1 MLFNYIFSVLLFAQI
16 TFHPFFISLT
26 EIRYN
31 PKEKSLEIS
40 QKIFRDDL
48 ENALTGQ
55 YKSRV
60 NFLAPGNKAELEKKI
75 KKYILEN
82 NDISING
89 EKLVLYYLGYEL
101 EEEAIW
107 FYLEAQK
114 VPFPK
119 TADIR
124 NSILHKNFDTQQ
136 NIINFYLG
144 KNPKSLILLN
154 GKDRGLISF

>member
-1 MLFNYIFSVLLFAQI
+1 MFYNYIFSVLLLVSI
-16 TFHPFFISLT
+16 IIHPFYISLT

-48 ENALTGQ
+48 ENALTSQ
-55 YKSRV
+55 YRSKV
-60 NFLAPGNKAELEKKI
+60 NFLDPGNKADLEKKI

-82 NDISING
+82 NDIAING
-89 EKLVLYYLGYEL
+89 EKLELTYLGYEL

-107 FYLEAQK
+107 CYLEVLK
-114 VPFPK
+114 VPIPK
-119 TADIR
+119 TADVK
-124 NSILHKNFDTQQ
+124 NSILHKNFDAQQ
-136 NIINFYLG
+136 NVINFYFG

>member
-16 TFHPFFISLT
+16 IFHPFFISLT

-55 YKSRV
+55 YKSKV
-60 NFLAPGNKAELEKKI
+60 NFLASGNKTELEKKI

-114 VPFPK
+114 VPVPK

>member
-1 MLFNYIFSVLLFAQI
+1 MLLNYIFSVLLFLQI

-40 QKIFRDDL
+40 QKVFRDDL

-55 YKSRV
+55 YKSKV
-60 NFLAPGNKAELEKKI
+60 NFLAPGNKVELEKKI

-82 NDISING
+82 NDISVNG
-89 EKLVLYYLGYEL
+89 EKLVLRYLGYEL

>member
-1 MLFNYIFSVLLFAQI
+1 MFLNYVFSVLLFIRFIA
-16 TFHPFFISLT
+16 HPFYISLT

-55 YKSRV
+55 YKTRV
-60 NFLAPGNKAELEKKI
+60 NFLAPGNKADLEKKI
-75 KKYILEN
+75 KNYILEN

-89 EKLVLYYLGYEL
+89 EKVVLNYLGYEL

-107 FYLEAQK
+107 FYLEALK
-114 VPFPK
+114 IPSPK
-119 TADIR
+119 SADIR
-124 NSILHKNFDTQQ
+124 NSILHKNFDSQQ
-136 NIINFYLG
+136 NIVNFYLG
-144 KNPKSLILLN
+144 KSPKSLILLK
-154 GKDRGLISF
+154 GKDKGLINF

>member
-1 MLFNYIFSVLLFAQI
+1 MLFNYIFSVLLFAKI
-16 TFHPFFISLT
+16 AFHPFFISLT

-55 YKSRV
+55 YKSKV

-154 GKDRGLISF
+154 GKDQGLISF

>member
-1 MLFNYIFSVLLFAQI
+1 MFHIYIFSVLLLVQI
-16 TFHPFFISLT
+16 IIHPFYISLT

-48 ENALTGQ
+48 ENALTSQ
-55 YKSRV
+55 YRSKV
-60 NFLAPGNKAELEKKI
+60 NFLAPGNKADLEKKI

-89 EKLVLYYLGYEL
+89 EKLELNYLGYEL

-107 FYLEAQK
+107 YYLEVLK
-114 VPFPK
+114 VPVPK
-119 TADIR
+119 TADVK
-124 NSILHKNFDTQQ
+124 NSILHKNFDGQQ
-136 NIINFYLG
+136 NVINFYLG

>member
-1 MLFNYIFSVLLFAQI
+1 MLLNYIFSVLLFAQI

-55 YKSRV
+55 YKSKV
-60 NFLAPGNKAELEKKI
+60 NFLAPGNKTELEKKI

-101 EEEAIW
+101 EEEAVW

-114 VPFPK
+114 VPVPK

>member
-1 MLFNYIFSVLLFAQI
+1 MFHNYLFAVLLLLHFI
-16 TFHPFFISLT
+16 VHPFYISLT
-26 EIRYN
+26 EVRYN

-55 YKSRV
+55 YKSKV
-60 NFLAPGNKAELEKKI
+60 NFLTPANKTDLEKKI

-82 NDISING
+82 NDIYVNG
-89 EKLVLYYLGYEL
+89 EKLALNYLGYEL
-101 EEEAIW
+101 QEEAIW
-107 FYLEAQK
+107 FYLEALN
-114 VPFPK
+114 VPFPN

-124 NSILHKNFDTQQ
+124 NSLLHKNFDTQQ
-136 NIINFYLG
+136 NVINFYLD
-144 KNPKSLILLN
+144 KNPKSLILLK

>member
-89 EKLVLYYLGYEL
+89 EKLVLHYLGYEL

-154 GKDRGLISF
+154 GKDRGLINF

>member
-16 TFHPFFISLT
+16 IFHPFFISLT

>member
-1 MLFNYIFSVLLFAQI
+1 MFLNYVFSALLFFQFI
-16 TFHPFFISLT
+16 VHPFYISLT

-55 YKSRV
+55 YKTRV
-60 NFLAPGNKAELEKKI
+60 NFLAPGNKADLEKKI
-75 KKYILEN
+75 KNYILEN

-89 EKLVLYYLGYEL
+89 EKVVLNYLGYEL

-107 FYLEAQK
+107 FYLEALK
-114 VPFPK
+114 VTVPK
-119 TADIR
+119 TADIK
-124 NSILHKNFDTQQ
+124 NSILHKNFDSQQ
-136 NIINFYLG
+136 NIVNFYLG
-144 KNPKSLILLN
+144 KNPKSLILLK
-154 GKDRGLISF
+154 GQDKGRISF

>member
-1 MLFNYIFSVLLFAQI
+1 MLLNYIFSVLLFAQI

-55 YKSRV
+55 YKSKV
-60 NFLAPGNKAELEKKI
+60 NFLAPGNKAELEKRI

-101 EEEAIW
+101 EEEAVW
-107 FYLEAQK
+107 FYLEAHK
-114 VPFPK
+114 VPVPK